1 MPLHCC
7 AHIRTTMRPLQH
19 TTAHCST
26 RQYTAIQ
33 NKYSFDESP
42 RLHNHAPSFS
52 KVHSTHKL
60 QHTATHRNT
69 PQNRQ
74 THGITAH
81 CSTLQHAAARCS
93 RLQQTA
99 ADCNRLQYTT
109 SHCSTL
115 HHTAVHCITLQ
126 HTASH
131 CITLHHTSAHCS
143 TLQHTAAHCS
153 ILQHTAAHCSTK
165 QHASSMLLHCYLKIR
180 PFIIMRTLQHTPT
193 HRNTMQ
199 HIAAHCSTQQLQHK
213 TTYSIDAAPLLCKH
227 QTNHNRQPSAC
238 GPPLAHLPTPPFL
251 HPSPLPSC
259 CTRNRLLLQRRFTR
273 IHRGGSARQ
282 E

>member
-60 QHTATHRNT
+60 QHTATHRRT
-69 PQNRQ
+69 DKHMASQ
-74 THGITAH
+74 HTALH
-81 CSTLQHAAARCS
+81 CSMLQHAAADCS

-99 ADCNRLQYTT
+99 TD
-109 SHCSTL
+109 CSTL

-126 HTASH
+126 YTASHCSTLHHTASH
-131 CITLHHTSAHCS
+131 CITHQHTAAHCS
-143 TLQHTAAHCS
+143 TLQHTAAYCS
-153 ILQHTAAHCSTK
+153 TLQHTAAQNNMHHRC
-165 QHASSMLLHCYLKIR
+165 CY
-180 PFIIMRTLQHTPT
+180 TAT
-193 HRNTMQ
+193 
-199 HIAAHCSTQQLQHK
+199 
-213 TTYSIDAAPLLCKH
+213 
-227 QTNHNRQPSAC
+227 
-238 GPPLAHLPTPPFL
+238 
-251 HPSPLPSC
+251 
-259 CTRNRLLLQRRFTR
+259 
-273 IHRGGSARQ
+273 
-282 E
+282 